1 MRNLIF
7 AAIATGM
14 ACAPIAAFAKQPEYH
29 GGWKMTWDKQA
40 CTISKSVPQGAVSVL
55 MDGEDDTF
63 ITYTKAGWSPPAVGT
78 TVKINMSDFKTVE
91 EVKVLK
97 VSGNSMTVPLPITSW
112 QGMMTSDTAT
122 VWLTDG
128 SRHDFSVGKPKVAI
142 RALADCSLW
151 EVQGGP
157 NY

>member
-1 MRNLIF
+1 MRNFVSVAVGL
-7 AAIATGM
+7 GL
-14 ACAPIAAFAKQPEYH
+14 ACAPMPVLAKQPEYH

-40 CTISKSVPQGAVSVL
+40 CTISKSVPQGTVSVM
-55 MDGEDDTF
+55 MDGEDETF
-63 ITYTKAGWSPPAVGT
+63 ITYTKAGWTAPAVGT
-78 TVKINMSDFKTVE
+78 SVKINMSDFKTVE

-97 VSGNSMTVPLPITSW
+97 ASGNSMTVSLPITSW

-122 VWLTDG
+122 VWLPDG
-128 SRHDFSVGKPKVAI
+128 SRHDFSIGKPKVAI